1 MQYLKCAAKSVFKPS
16 KIALKRMKFQF
27 RSCGL
32 KENKTTGGAIT
43 VPQYYMTYNHKNE
56 RTVRV
61 IKRMLFNIFM
71 MKTVI

>member
-1 MQYLKCAAKSVFKPS
+1 
-16 KIALKRMKFQF
+16 MKFQF

>member
-1 MQYLKCAAKSVFKPS
+1 
-16 KIALKRMKFQF
+16 MKFQF

-61 IKRMLFNIFM
+61 IKRMDQHGKRMLFSMFM